1 MPSDTQSATY
11 RKAAASAP
19 SKDSLFRTPHAAD
32 RQVQP
37 RVHPSISSKENVG
50 SATRSVSSS
59 STASPALDKRE
70 ASAGTSTLLPHN
82 NSRHSLQCRSQSK
95 DHASSVGSSEIK
107 RVKNSKQSF
116 FSKFFHKL
124 FFCVGSNSRAH
135 DIDVDGLA
143 SLGSGPTLLNHKTA
157 DNDVKQFSE
166 KTPGDSSF
174 ALVVP
179 AVPPKGQPPVPPK
192 DVLPIAETAGAT
204 SGAVQPPGSSVPGQV
219 LKTSN
224 RLSEPA
230 QAADLDDVPFHE
242 LSEEDEMLI
251 RNGGAG
257 IPIGP
262 VSGSML

>member
-1 MPSDTQSATY
+1 MPSDTQSQAY
-11 RKAAASAP
+11 KKAAASAP
-19 SKDSLFRTPHAAD
+19 SKDSLLRTPHAAD
-32 RQVQP
+32 RQVPP

-50 SATRSVSSS
+50 SASRSISSS

-82 NSRHSLQCRSQSK
+82 NSRHSFQYRSQSK
-95 DHASSVGSSEIK
+95 DHTSFVGSSEIK
-107 RVKNSKQSF
+107 LAKKSKESF

-124 FFCVGSNSRAH
+124 ISCVGLNSRAH
-135 DIDVDGLA
+135 DVDVDGVA
-143 SLGSGPTLLNHKTA
+143 SIGSGPTLLTHKTA
-157 DNDVKQFSE
+157 DNDVKEFSE
-166 KTPGDSSF
+166 KAPGESSL

-179 AVPPKGQPPVPPK
+179 VAPNSKPPVPPK

-219 LKTSN
+219 LKTSSS
-224 RLSEPA
+224 RLSEH
-230 QAADLDDVPFHE
+230 AAEFDDVPFHE

-262 VSGSML
+262 VSGSMV